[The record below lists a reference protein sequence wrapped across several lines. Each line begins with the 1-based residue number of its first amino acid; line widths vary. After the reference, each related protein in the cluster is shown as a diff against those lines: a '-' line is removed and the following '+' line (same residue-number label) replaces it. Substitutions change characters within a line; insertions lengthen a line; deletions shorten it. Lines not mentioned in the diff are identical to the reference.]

1 MSKEESIPTPTFA
14 HVRVDFSQLLK
25 ERITKSTNALNN
37 KEYRKIKSK
46 LNNIKYYYLSKIKD
60 IHLSSKSS
68 LPKKHHICKYCPD
81 IIFKNI
87 YDRKYMYR
95 FISEKEKAFEGSEL
109 ENKTIDS
116 EQN

>member
-46 LNNIKYYYLSKIKD
+46 LNNIKYYY
-60 IHLSSKSS
+60 
-68 LPKKHHICKYCPD
+68 
-81 IIFKNI
+81 
-87 YDRKYMYR
+87 
-95 FISEKEKAFEGSEL
+95 
-109 ENKTIDS
+109 
-116 EQN
+116 